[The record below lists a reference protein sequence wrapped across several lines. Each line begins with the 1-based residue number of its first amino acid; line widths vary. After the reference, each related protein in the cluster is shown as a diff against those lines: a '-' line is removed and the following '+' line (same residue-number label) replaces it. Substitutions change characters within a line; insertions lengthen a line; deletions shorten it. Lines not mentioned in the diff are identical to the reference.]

1 VVSFSN
7 NRGVH
12 LPSWQAYPIVP
23 TWPPYNYDYILGLS
37 LTTAHT
43 EMLEKGSIVITAPYL
58 NPDPNDEAAMK
69 SAISTAN
76 WLYERLHPDEE
87 PFEPASDIYFPVFDD
102 LDTFEIDTSKTSP
115 VATFGVTFY
124 WRDMIR
130 DILPESAKGILVVV
144 DNPCSASFTY
154 RLDGRE
160 TTLLGRGDHH
170 DSKYD
175 EMELRSVIT
184 ELNSFRIRQT
194 TYSGPK
200 LDDET
205 CPISFRIFPSQAT
218 EDQYITNNSWLYSGF
233 TVLLC
238 LTAGL
243 VFVMYDR
250 YQERRQKAIMES
262 AEKNNAVVS
271 ALFPAAI
278 REKLFANQQLQRE
291 MEKGGGKRTLGVN
304 NAPIAELYTDTTV
317 LFADIAGFT
326 AWASTRDASDVFT
339 LLESIY
345 FEFDMLAKK
354 YRVFK
359 VETVGDSYV
368 AVCGLPEVRLV
379 YHRCMFCCLIV
390 LYCFHSLDVLM
401 FLGCSRER
409 TMPW

>member
-1 VVSFSN
+1 
-7 NRGVH
+7 
-12 LPSWQAYPIVP
+12 
-23 TWPPYNYDYILGLS
+23 
-37 LTTAHT
+37 
-43 EMLEKGSIVITAPYL
+43 MLEKGNIVITTPYL
-58 NPDPNDEAAMK
+58 NPDPNDGAEMENAV
-69 SAISTAN
+69 STAA

-87 PFEPASDIYFPVFDD
+87 PLEPASDLYFPIFDD
-102 LDTFEIDTSKTSP
+102 LDTFDIDTSKVSP

-144 DNPCSASFTY
+144 DSPCSASFTY

-160 TTLLGRGDHH
+160 TTLLGRGDLHE
-170 DSKYD
+170 SKYD
-175 EMELRSVIT
+175 DMEVTSVIT
-184 ELNSFRIRQT
+184 ALNSFRIRQT
-194 TYSGPK
+194 SYSGPK

-218 EDQYITNNSWLYSGF
+218 EDQYMTDNSWLYSGF
-233 TVLLC
+233 TLLIC

-243 VFVMYDR
+243 LFVLYDR
-250 YQERRQKAIMES
+250 FQERRQRVLMES
-262 AEKNNAVVS
+262 AEKNNAMVS
-271 ALFPAAI
+271 ALFPAGI
-278 REKLFANQQLQRE
+278 REKLYAQRE
-291 MEKGGGKRTLGVN
+291 VEKKGGGMHSLGVN

-326 AWASTRDASDVFT
+326 AWASTREASDVFT

-368 AVCGLPEVRLV
+368 AVCGLPEVRLFV
-379 YHRCMFCCLIV
+379 ACL
-390 LYCFHSLDVLM
+390 CDSFH
-401 FLGCSRER
+401 FLR
-409 TMPW
+409 